1 MNKDDLCRKDVEV
14 KFTVALS
21 SGDSNT
27 PGSITEMEEQF
38 KLKNWEKERLVEDL
52 KREEELLK
60 QVKDL
65 FANLKQQLMDSRLIS
80 PPVAK
85 VHSQFLSFL
94 LESSSTT

>member
-1 MNKDDLCRKDVEV
+1 MIISDICRKNVEV
-14 KFTVALS
+14 KFTVAASLVDS
-21 SGDSNT
+21 ST
-27 PGSITEMEEQF
+27 HGSTTEMEYEV
-38 KLKNWEKERLVEDL
+38 KLKNWEKERLIEDL

-80 PPVAK
+80 PSVAK

-94 LESSSTT
+94 LETSATT